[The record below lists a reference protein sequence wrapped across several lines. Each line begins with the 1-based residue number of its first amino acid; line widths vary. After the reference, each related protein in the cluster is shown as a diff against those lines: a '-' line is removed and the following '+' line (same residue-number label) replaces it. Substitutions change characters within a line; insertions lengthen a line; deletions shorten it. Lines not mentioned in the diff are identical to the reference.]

1 MLLAKDKIGI
11 ARRLAAGLS
20 ILFLVP
26 AIRKLRERRQAKPRR
41 HFPILGH

>member
-11 ARRLAAGLS
+11 GRRVVALLS

-26 AIRKLRERRQAKPRR
+26 AIRKLREQRHQKPRR
-41 HFPILGH
+41 HFPLFGH